1 MTYRGYYEY
10 ACENGHGNACFS
22 LGVLYRTS
30 LSLISLSHLSTPFR
44 RHLSKTVKG
53 MGSLERSRA
62 KAARFWEKACDVKH
76 DRACHMI
83 SEMYHYGVGVE
94 KNQSL
99 AERIRKTSCDRGH
112 ADCCHALGVAYL
124 TSTGKDRDSSKALE
138 PLSRACE
145 RGHGGACHNLAVMY
159 RKGDGV
165 KKSDTLF
172 EKFARLAETLNSQ
185 TVRRS

>member
-1 MTYRGYYEY
+1 MHVRMVMEMHVSHWV
-10 ACENGHGNACFS
+10 CCIVRLSLFLSFS
-22 LGVLYRTS
+22 LNAVR
-30 LSLISLSHLSTPFR
+30 STP
-44 RHLSKTVKG
+44 SKTVKG

-99 AERIRKTSCDRGH
+99 AERMRKTSCDRGH

-124 TSTGKDRDSSKALE
+124 TSTGKDRDASKALE